1 MRTLLIALVLLV
13 ASPALAQR
21 GMQQERYPDGGLRS
35 TRWTKDGREY
45 VFTYHANGKLA
56 STCEFVG
63 GRRDGIW
70 KVFDERGTLV
80 VRACF
85 DQGRRC
91 GTWEFFS
98 QAGTLRGRLTYF
110 DGALAGGEAFDPS
123 GALLEARAY

>member
-1 MRTLLIALVLLV
+1 MRTLLIAFVLLLS
-13 ASPALAQR
+13 APALAQR
-21 GMQQERYPDGGLRS
+21 GVEREHDRDGGLRS
-35 TRWTKDGREY
+35 TRYTKDGREY

-56 STCEFVG
+56 STSEYVG
-63 GRRDGIW
+63 GRRDGLW
-70 KVFDERGTLV
+70 KVYDEQGTLV

-110 DGALAGGEAFDPS
+110 EGALAGGEAFDHS
-123 GALLEARAY
+123 GTLLEARAY